1 MSINELRKI
10 RERRSLETLGMTME
24 QLNGVFKKGAD
35 EMMKIIEKK
44 ASRSWEKI
52 AVPPIRGYPD
62 REPVRRCHLEKRLLA
77 QGDRADGYQGGMF
90 KF

>member
-10 RERRSLETLGMTME
+10 RERRSLETLGMTTE

-44 ASRSWEKI
+44 RTEAGTGHPSNGSI
-52 AVPPIRGYPD
+52 SPSV
-62 REPVRRCHLEKRLLA
+62 
-77 QGDRADGYQGGMF
+77 
-90 KF
+90 